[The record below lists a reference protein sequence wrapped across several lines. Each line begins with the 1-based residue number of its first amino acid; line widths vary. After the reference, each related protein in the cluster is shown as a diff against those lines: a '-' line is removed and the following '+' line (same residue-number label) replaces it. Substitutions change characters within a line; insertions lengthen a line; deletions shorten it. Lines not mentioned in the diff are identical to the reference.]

1 MTVNPPTDSMRT
13 CADFAIPGWTM
24 NFHEWLSHVRVFSI
38 PAAIC
43 FVVVMFVMLTC
54 WLGTWVMLAQRL

>member
-1 MTVNPPTDSMRT
+1 MRT